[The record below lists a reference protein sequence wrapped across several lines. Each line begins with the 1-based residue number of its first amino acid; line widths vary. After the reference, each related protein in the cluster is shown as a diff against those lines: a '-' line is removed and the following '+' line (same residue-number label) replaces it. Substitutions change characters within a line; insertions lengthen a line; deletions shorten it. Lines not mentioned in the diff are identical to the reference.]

1 MPTPPVTLPTGQTRT
16 WGGTTRGLLIPSRV
30 PVKNAARAR
39 QIWRRPNSGG
49 DAGVVEANADGREIP
64 HDQLTVEDRAAL
76 GWAVSSGN
84 PVGIAVVERVHG
96 GGISVTGGEL
106 SAIRQAW
113 EATGRPQAE
122 RHVHRSRITLVDG
135 TTITGVSWVAQ
146 NPYDRETAPSFGL
159 YLDKRWA
166 PPWPHTHLEW
176 PDFGV
181 PADLDGFRAAL
192 ADALERARR
201 GEIVELGCLGGHGR
215 TGTALACLAILT
227 GTPPNEAVDW
237 VRANYCEKAVETDE
251 QLRLVTDF
259 SP

>member
-1 MPTPPVTLPTGQTRT
+1 
-16 WGGTTRGLLIPSRV
+16 
-30 PVKNAARAR
+30 
-39 QIWRRPNSGG
+39 
-49 DAGVVEANADGREIP
+49 VETNADGREIP
-64 HDQLTVEDRAAL
+64 NDQLTADAQAAL
-76 GWAVSSGN
+76 GWAVLSGN
-84 PVGIAVVERVHG
+84 PVGVAVVERVRR
-96 GGISVTGGEL
+96 GGISVTDGEL
-106 SAIRQAW
+106 SAIRQEW
-113 EATGRPQAE
+113 EAAGRPQAE
-122 RHVHRSRITLVDG
+122 RHVHQSRVTFVDG
-135 TTITGVSWVAQ
+135 TIVTGVSWAAQ

-159 YLDKRWA
+159 YLDERWA
-166 PPWPHTHLEW
+166 PPWPHTHVEW

-227 GTPPNEAVDW
+227 GTPPNEAVEW

>member
-1 MPTPPVTLPTGQTRT
+1 VALARRIVGTERPGARSADLALPD
-16 WGGTTRGLLIPSRV
+16 
-30 PVKNAARAR
+30 N
-39 QIWRRPNSGG
+39 GG
-49 DAGVVEANADGREIP
+49 DAEEVETNPDGREIP
-64 HDQLTVEDRAAL
+64 NDQLTADDQAAL
-76 GWAVSSGN
+76 GWAVLSGS
-84 PVGIAVVERVHG
+84 PIGVAVVERVRR

-106 SAIRQAW
+106 SAIRQEW
-113 EATGRPQAE
+113 EAAGSPQAE
-122 RHVHRSRITLVDG
+122 RHVHRRRVTFGDG
-135 TTITGVSWVAQ
+135 TIVTGVSWAAQ
-146 NPYDRETAPSFGL
+146 NPYDRETVPSFGL
-159 YLDKRWA
+159 YLDERWA
-166 PPWPHTHLEW
+166 PPWPHTHVEW

-227 GTPPNEAVDW
+227 GTPTNEAVEW
-237 VRANYCEKAVETDE
+237 VRANYCENAIETDE